1 MDFYAPEPTDLANVS
16 SLNSAFLGLL
26 RDSASGKS
34 LRQQLPR
41 DLHPVVAGLSD
52 PEVERLASAPFLLMS
67 FREHDLAFWRLL
79 DNDSHIHDLFLVE
92 RTMDELERLIMASL
106 GFLWQLAHRNPYSAR
121 LVTGAPIEWCERIAG
136 ATLMKLLHVA
146 AGRQDMLE
154 PRFAG
159 QRNIWD
165 KLLGPG
171 TDSDADARTAAQMTA
186 LQVLLTAEAA
196 TPYNQ
201 PRAAAC
207 ARSTPKRR
215 LDAEPR
221 RD

>member
-1 MDFYAPEPTDLANVS
+1 MDFYAPEPTDLANVG

-26 RDSASGKS
+26 RDSVSGKS

-52 PEVERLASAPFLLMS
+52 PEVERLASTPFLLMS

-79 DNDSHIHDLFLVE
+79 DNASHIHDLFLIE
-92 RTMDELERLIMASL
+92 RATDELERLIMASL
-106 GFLWQLAHRNPYSAR
+106 GFLWQLAHRNPFAAR
-121 LVTGAPIEWCERIAG
+121 LVTGAPIEWVERIAE
-136 ATLMKLLHVA
+136 ATLIELLHVA
-146 AGRQDMLE
+146 ARRQDMLE
-154 PRFAG
+154 LRFAR
-159 QRNIWD
+159 QRHVWD

-171 TDSDADARTAAQMTA
+171 IDPDDDSRTAAQMTA

-196 TPYNQ
+196 TPYHQ

-215 LDAEPR
+215 LGPESR

>member
-1 MDFYAPEPTDLANVS
+1 MDYYAPETTDLANVS
-16 SLNSAFLGLL
+16 SLNSAFIGLL

-52 PEVERLASAPFLLMS
+52 LEVERLASTPFLLMS

-79 DNDSHIHDLFLVE
+79 DNESHIHDLFLIE
-92 RTMDELERLIMASL
+92 RATDELERLIMASL
-106 GFLWQLAHRNPYSAR
+106 GFLWQLAQRNPFAAR

-136 ATLMKLLHVA
+136 ATLMKLLHA
-146 AGRQDMLE
+146 AARRQDMLE
-154 PRFAG
+154 LRFAG
-159 QRNIWD
+159 QRHVWD

-171 TDSDADARTAAQMTA
+171 VNRDADARTAAQMTA

-196 TPYNQ
+196 TPYHQ

-207 ARSTPKRR
+207 ARSTPNRR
-215 LDAEPR
+215 RDAER
-221 RD
+221 HRD